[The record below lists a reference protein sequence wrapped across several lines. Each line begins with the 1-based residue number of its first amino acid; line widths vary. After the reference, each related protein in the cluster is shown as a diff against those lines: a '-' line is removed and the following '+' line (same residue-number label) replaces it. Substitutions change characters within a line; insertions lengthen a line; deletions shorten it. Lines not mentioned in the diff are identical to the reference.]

1 MRSPAYASCSG
12 EAILA
17 HSDEAHIDLILKSSL
32 TALTPQTI
40 VQPDELRAELEDVR
54 KKGAAYD
61 RRGLFKNVVGVAAP
75 VFDHDGKAVAAVSIS
90 GVAGRMSLS
99 RFDAAAR
106 AAAAALSRAL
116 HSPR

>member
-1 MRSPAYASCSG
+1 M
-12 EAILA
+12 L
-17 HSDEAHIDLILKSSL
+17 
-32 TALTPQTI
+32 
-40 VQPDELRAELEDVR
+40 PDELRAELEDVR

-61 RRGLFKNVVGVAAP
+61 RRGLLKNVVGVAAP
-75 VFDHDGKAVAAVSIS
+75 VFDHDGKAFAAVSIS